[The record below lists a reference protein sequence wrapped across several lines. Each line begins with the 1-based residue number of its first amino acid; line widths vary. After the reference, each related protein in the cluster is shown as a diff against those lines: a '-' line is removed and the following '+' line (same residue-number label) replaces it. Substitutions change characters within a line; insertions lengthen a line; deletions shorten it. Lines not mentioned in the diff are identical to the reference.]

1 MQFNKNTSSG
11 RTNIIAIIIKS
22 LIGLIVILGL
32 VFFINKV
39 DFPAPKKEIEKIIQM
54 KILKLLNKKNLSIV
68 IFSLFSFSSFAEDKP
83 VDIWNIEKQ
92 ETENISEENLS
103 TESKQVVSE
112 SSVYKMQSDKN
123 EDSIKLDQ
131 ELTSKTIKIAG
142 IYDPQEYGLD
152 INMWSNSDGSTLKK
166 LFNNIDKYELSKDAS
181 EILNIS
187 LLTNAYYPNQNITD
201 QEFLNFKTKWLIKNS
216 NLDLIEEYLIK
227 NQVTNLHPE
236 LMRYMVDRYLSQSDV
251 KKSCEIFSKIKEPLE
266 DEYLS
271 KFNLYCLINYGKNE
285 EAQLILDLKKEL
297 GFSDEYFENK
307 INYLL
312 GYIDELNKEISEN
325 SILDFHLA
333 HRTNPEFTFEPNKD
347 TPKLIWKYLS
357 SSNLL
362 YKIQDVE
369 ISDIEKISTI
379 EKATHDKIYSEEEL
393 FEFYKRF
400 QFNINQL
407 LNTKESYKSLSS
419 IEGKALV
426 YQRLLLT
433 EEPKLKLELMKILKD
448 IFKSEGIEDAFDE
461 ELRKYLKQIDETDV
475 PSNFTT
481 FYNQYIK
488 SDEIINRRI
497 KYNNKILHQS
507 KLVNYFNGDYAK
519 SKIEEDLDKF
529 LKKIKKDKE
538 YFLSKKD
545 IIFLEALKSD
555 GIEISKKYENL
566 YKVNKSEMP
575 SDIQKMLD
583 NKEIG
588 AALLRVIEV
597 IGPEK
602 IEDID
607 DDTVYFII
615 NTLNQL
621 NTDSIRNK
629 LLLKV
634 LPLKV

>member
-1 MQFNKNTSSG
+1 
-11 RTNIIAIIIKS
+11 
-22 LIGLIVILGL
+22 
-32 VFFINKV
+32 
-39 DFPAPKKEIEKIIQM
+39 M

-92 ETENISEENLS
+92 EVETISEENLS
-103 TESKQVVSE
+103 IENKQVVSE

-142 IYDPQEYGLD
+142 LYDPQEYGLD

-227 NQVTNLHPE
+227 NQVTNIHPE

-312 GYIDELNKEISEN
+312 GYIDEVNKEISEN

-461 ELRKYLKQIDETDV
+461 ELRKYLKQIDETEV

-488 SDEIINRRI
+488 SDETINKKI

-602 IEDID
+602 IENID

>member
-1 MQFNKNTSSG
+1 
-11 RTNIIAIIIKS
+11 
-22 LIGLIVILGL
+22 
-32 VFFINKV
+32 
-39 DFPAPKKEIEKIIQM
+39 M
-54 KILKLLNKKNLSIV
+54 KISKLLNKKNLSII
-68 IFSLFSFSSFAEDKP
+68 IFSLLSLSSFAEDKP
-83 VDIWNIEKQ
+83 IDIWNINKQ
-92 ETENISEENLS
+92 EAETISEENLS
-103 TESKQVVSE
+103 VEKKEEISE
-112 SSVYKMQSDKN
+112 SSIYKMQSDKN

-131 ELTSKTIKIAG
+131 DLGSKKIKIAG
-142 IYDPQEYGLD
+142 LYDPQDYGLS
-152 INMWSNSDGSTLKK
+152 ISMWSNSDGQTLKK
-166 LFNNIDKYELSKDAS
+166 LFKKIDQYNLSKDAS
-181 EILNIS
+181 EILNIL
-187 LLTNAYYPNQNITD
+187 LLTNAYHPDQNITD
-201 QEFLNFKTKWLIKNS
+201 EEFLKFKTKWLIKNS
-216 NLDLIEEYLIK
+216 DFELIEEYLIK
-227 NQVTNLHPE
+227 NQITNLHPE
-236 LMRYMVDRYLSQSDV
+236 LMKYLVDKYLSQSDI
-251 KKSCEIFSKIKEPLE
+251 KKSCEIFFKIKEPLE
-266 DEYLS
+266 NEYLS
-271 KFNLYCLINYGKNE
+271 KFHLYCLINYGKNE

-297 GFSDEYFENK
+297 GFKDEYFENK
-307 INYLL
+307 LNYLF
-312 GYIDELNKEISEN
+312 GYVDEPDKKISEN

-333 HRTNPEFTFEPNKD
+333 HRTNPEFKFEPNED
-347 TPKLIWKYLS
+347 TPNLIWKYLS

-362 YKIQDVE
+362 YRIQDLE
-369 ISDIEKISTI
+369 ITDIEKISTI
-379 EKATHDKIYSEEEL
+379 EKATHDKNYSEEEL
-393 FEFYKRF
+393 FDFYKRF
-400 QFNINQL
+400 QFSINQL
-407 LNTKESYKSLSS
+407 LNTQETYKSLSS
-419 IEGKALV
+419 IEAKALV

-433 EEPKLKLELMKILKD
+433 EQPKLKLELMKILKD
-448 IFKSEGIEDAFDE
+448 LFESEGIGNAFDE
-461 ELRKYLKQIDETDV
+461 ELKKFLKQIDEAEV

-481 FYNQYIK
+481 FYAQYEK
-488 SDEIINRRI
+488 NDEINNKKI

-519 SKIEEDLDKF
+519 SKIEEDLNKF
-529 LKKIKKDKE
+529 LKKIKKDKK

-575 SDIQKMLD
+575 SDIQKMVD

-588 AALLRVIEV
+588 AALLRIIEV

>member
-1 MQFNKNTSSG
+1 
-11 RTNIIAIIIKS
+11 
-22 LIGLIVILGL
+22 
-32 VFFINKV
+32 
-39 DFPAPKKEIEKIIQM
+39 M
-54 KILKLLNKKNLSIV
+54 KILKLLNNKNLSI
-68 IFSLFSFSSFAEDKP
+68 IIISLLLSISSIAEEKP
-83 VDIWNIEKQ
+83 VDIWNLDKK
-92 ETENISEENLS
+92 ETQNISEENLS
-103 TESKQVVSE
+103 VEKNEETSE
-112 SSVYKMQSDKN
+112 SSIYKMQSDKK
-123 EDSIKLDQ
+123 EETIKLDA
-131 ELTSKTIKIAG
+131 ELTSKTIKIVG
-142 IYDPQEYGLD
+142 LYDPQEYGLS
-152 INMWSNSDGSTLKK
+152 ISMWSNSDGSILKK
-166 LFNNIDKYELSKDAS
+166 LFNNIDKYNLSKDAS

-187 LLTNAYYPNQNITD
+187 LLTNAYYPNQNITEE
-201 QEFLNFKTKWLIKNS
+201 EFLKFKTNWLIKES
-216 NLDLIEEYLIK
+216 NLELIEEYLIK
-227 NQVTNLHPE
+227 NQITNLHPE
-236 LMRYMVDRYLSQSDV
+236 LMRYMVDKYLSESNV
-251 KKSCEIFSKIKEPLE
+251 KKSCEIFSKIKEPLQN
-266 DEYLS
+266 EYLS

-297 GFSDEYFENK
+297 GFNDEYFENK
-307 INYLL
+307 VNYLF
-312 GYIDELNKEISEN
+312 GYMDEANKEISEN

-333 HRTNPEFTFEPNKD
+333 HRTSSEFKFEPNKD

-369 ISDIEKISTI
+369 ITDIDKISTI
-379 EKATHDKIYSEEEL
+379 EKATHDKNYSEDEL

-433 EEPKLKLELMKILKD
+433 EEPKLKLELAKILKD
-448 IFKSEGIEDAFDE
+448 IFESEGIENAFDL
-461 ELRKYLKQIDETDV
+461 ELEKLLKKIDEVDV

-481 FYNQYIK
+481 FYKQNIK
-488 SDEIINRRI
+488 DDTIINKKI

-519 SKIEEDLDKF
+519 SKIEEDLNKF
-529 LKKIKKDKE
+529 LKKIKKDKK

-555 GIEISKKYENL
+555 GIEIPKKYENL
-566 YKVNKSEMP
+566 YEINKSEMP

-588 AALLRVIEV
+588 AALLRIIEV

-621 NTDSIRNK
+621 NADLIRNK

>member
-1 MQFNKNTSSG
+1 
-11 RTNIIAIIIKS
+11 
-22 LIGLIVILGL
+22 
-32 VFFINKV
+32 
-39 DFPAPKKEIEKIIQM
+39 M

-103 TESKQVVSE
+103 TENEQVVSE

-142 IYDPQEYGLD
+142 LYDPQEYGLD

-201 QEFLNFKTKWLIKNS
+201 QEFLKFKTKWLIKNS

-312 GYIDELNKEISEN
+312 GYIDEVNKEISEN

>member
-1 MQFNKNTSSG
+1 
-11 RTNIIAIIIKS
+11 
-22 LIGLIVILGL
+22 
-32 VFFINKV
+32 
-39 DFPAPKKEIEKIIQM
+39 M
-54 KILKLLNKKNLSIV
+54 KISKLLNKKNLSIV
-68 IFSLFSFSSFAEDKP
+68 IFSLISLSSFAEDKP
-83 VDIWNIEKQ
+83 VDIWNLEKQ
-92 ETENISEENLS
+92 ESETISEENLS
-103 TESKQVVSE
+103 IENKQEVSE
-112 SSVYKMQSDKN
+112 SSIYKMQSDKN

-142 IYDPQEYGLD
+142 LYDPQEYGLD

-201 QEFLNFKTKWLIKNS
+201 QEFLKFKTEWLIKNS

-307 INYLL
+307 INYLF
-312 GYIDELNKEISEN
+312 GYIDEANKEISEN

-333 HRTNPEFTFEPNKD
+333 HRTNPEFKFEPNKD

-369 ISDIEKISTI
+369 ITDIEKISTI
-379 EKATHDKIYSEEEL
+379 EKATHDKNYSEEEL

-461 ELRKYLKQIDETDV
+461 ELRKSLKQIDETDV

-481 FYNQYIK
+481 FYNQYLK
-488 SDEIINRRI
+488 SDEIINKRI

-529 LKKIKKDKE
+529 LKKIKKDKK
-538 YFLSKKD
+538 YSLSKKD

-588 AALLRVIEV
+588 AALLRIIEV

>member
-1 MQFNKNTSSG
+1 
-11 RTNIIAIIIKS
+11 
-22 LIGLIVILGL
+22 
-32 VFFINKV
+32 
-39 DFPAPKKEIEKIIQM
+39 M
-54 KILKLLNKKNLSIV
+54 KILKLLNKKNLSI
-68 IFSLFSFSSFAEDKP
+68 IIISLLLSLPSVAEEKP
-83 VDIWNIEKQ
+83 VDIWNLEKQ
-92 ETENISEENLS
+92 ESDSVSEENLS
-103 TESKQVVSE
+103 LEKTEQE
-112 SSVYKMQSDKN
+112 SQSSIYKMQADKN
-123 EDSIKLDQ
+123 KDSIKLDQ
-131 ELTSKTIKIAG
+131 DLTSKTIKIAG
-142 IYDPQEYGLD
+142 LYDPEDYGLS
-152 INMWSNSDGSTLKK
+152 ISMWSNSDGLLLKK
-166 LFNNIDKYELSKDAS
+166 LFESINKYDLSEDAS

-187 LLTNAYYPNQNITD
+187 LLTNAYHPSQNITD
-201 QEFLNFKTKWLIKNS
+201 DEFLKFKTNWLIKDS
-216 NLDLIEEYLIK
+216 NFELIEEYLIK
-227 NQVTNLHPE
+227 NQITNLHPE
-236 LMRYMVDRYLSQSDV
+236 LMKYMVDRYLSQSDL

-297 GFSDEYFENK
+297 GFQDEYYENK
-307 INYLL
+307 INYLF
-312 GYIDELNKEISEN
+312 GYIDETNKDVSEN

-347 TPKLIWKYLS
+347 TPKSIWKYLS
-357 SSNLL
+357 TSNLL
-362 YKIQDVE
+362 YKIQDLE
-369 ISDIEKISTI
+369 ITDIDKISTI
-379 EKATHDKIYSEEEL
+379 EKATHDKNYSEEEL

-400 QFNINQL
+400 QFNLEQL
-407 LNTKESYKSLSS
+407 LNTKESYKTLSS

-448 IFKSEGIEDAFDE
+448 IFESENIGNAFDT
-461 ELRKYLKQIDETDV
+461 ELAKFLKKIDETDV

-481 FYNQYIK
+481 FYNQHIK
-488 SDEIINRRI
+488 NDEITNKKI

-529 LKKIKKDKE
+529 LKKIKKDKK

-566 YKVNKSEMP
+566 YEINKSEMP
-575 SDIQKMLD
+575 RDIQEMIN
-583 NKEIG
+583 NKETG
-588 AALLRVIEV
+588 AALLRIIEV

-607 DDTVYFII
+607 DGTVYFII

-621 NTDSIRNK
+621 NADLIRNK

>member
-1 MQFNKNTSSG
+1 
-11 RTNIIAIIIKS
+11 
-22 LIGLIVILGL
+22 
-32 VFFINKV
+32 
-39 DFPAPKKEIEKIIQM
+39 M
-54 KILKLLNKKNLSIV
+54 KISKLLNKKNLSIV
-68 IFSLFSFSSFAEDKP
+68 IFSLISLSSFAEDKP
-83 VDIWNIEKQ
+83 VDIWNLEKQ
-92 ETENISEENLS
+92 KSETISEENLS
-103 TESKQVVSE
+103 TENKQEVSE
-112 SSVYKMQSDKN
+112 SSIYKMQSDKN

-142 IYDPQEYGLD
+142 LYDPQEYGLD

-201 QEFLNFKTKWLIKNS
+201 QEFLKFKTEWLIKNS

-227 NQVTNLHPE
+227 NQVTNTHPE
-236 LMRYMVDRYLSQSDV
+236 LMRYMVDRYLSQSNV

-307 INYLL
+307 INYLF
-312 GYIDELNKEISEN
+312 GYIDEANKEISEN

-333 HRTNPEFTFEPNKD
+333 HRTNPEFKFEPNKD

-362 YKIQDVE
+362 YKIKDVE
-369 ISDIEKISTI
+369 ITDIEKISTI
-379 EKATHDKIYSEEEL
+379 EKATHDKNYSEEEL

-407 LNTKESYKSLSS
+407 LNTRESYKSLSS

-461 ELRKYLKQIDETDV
+461 ELRKSLKQIDETDV

-481 FYNQYIK
+481 FYNQYLK
-488 SDEIINRRI
+488 SDEIINKRI

-507 KLVNYFNGDYAK
+507 KLVNYFNGDYTK

-529 LKKIKKDKE
+529 LKKIKKDKK
-538 YFLSKKD
+538 YSLSKKD

-588 AALLRVIEV
+588 AALLRIIEV

>member
-1 MQFNKNTSSG
+1 
-11 RTNIIAIIIKS
+11 
-22 LIGLIVILGL
+22 
-32 VFFINKV
+32 
-39 DFPAPKKEIEKIIQM
+39 M
-54 KILKLLNKKNLSIV
+54 KILKLLNKRNLSIV
-68 IFSLFSFSSFAEDKP
+68 IITLLFPFYLVAEEKP
-83 VDIWNIEKQ
+83 VDIWNIDKKEA
-92 ETENISEENLS
+92 ESISEENLS
-103 TESKQVVSE
+103 IEKKEEISQ
-112 SSVYKMQSDKN
+112 SSIYKMQSNKN

-131 ELTSKTIKIAG
+131 DLTSKTIKIAG
-142 IYDPQEYGLD
+142 LYDPQDYGLS
-152 INMWSNSDGSTLKK
+152 ISMWSNSDGSTLKK
-166 LFNNIDKYELSKDAS
+166 LFKSIDKYKLSKDAS

-187 LLTNAYYPNQNITD
+187 LLTNAYLPNQNITD
-201 QEFLNFKTKWLIKNS
+201 DEFLKFKTNWLIKNS
-216 NLDLIEEYLIK
+216 NLELIEEYLIK
-227 NQVTNLHPE
+227 NQITNLHPE

-251 KKSCEIFSKIKEPLE
+251 KKSCEIFSKIKEPLQ

-297 GFSDEYFENK
+297 GFKDEYYENK
-307 INYLL
+307 INYLF
-312 GYIDELNKEISEN
+312 GYIDEANKDISEN

-333 HRTNPEFTFEPNKD
+333 HRTNPEFTFNPKKD

-357 SSNLL
+357 TSNLL
-362 YKIQDVE
+362 YRIQDIE
-369 ISDIEKISTI
+369 ITDIDKISTI
-379 EKATHDKIYSEEEL
+379 EKATHDKNYSEEDL

-419 IEGKALV
+419 VEGKALV

-433 EEPKLKLELMKILKD
+433 EEPKLKLELLKILKD
-448 IFKSEGIEDAFDE
+448 IFESEGIGNAFDL
-461 ELRKYLKQIDETDV
+461 ELTKFLKKVDEIDV

-481 FYNQYIK
+481 FYKQNIK
-488 SDEIINRRI
+488 NDKIANKEI

-529 LKKIKKDKE
+529 LKKIKKDKK

-555 GIEISKKYENL
+555 GIKISKKYENL
-566 YKVNKSEMP
+566 YEVNKSEMP
-575 SDIQKMLD
+575 RDIQEMID
-583 NKEIG
+583 NEEIG
-588 AALLRVIEV
+588 AALLRIVEV

-615 NTLNQL
+615 STLNQL
-621 NTDSIRNK
+621 NAGLIRNR

>member
-1 MQFNKNTSSG
+1 
-11 RTNIIAIIIKS
+11 
-22 LIGLIVILGL
+22 
-32 VFFINKV
+32 
-39 DFPAPKKEIEKIIQM
+39 M

-103 TESKQVVSE
+103 TENKQVVSE

-142 IYDPQEYGLD
+142 LYDPQEYGLD

-227 NQVTNLHPE
+227 NQVTNIHPE

-312 GYIDELNKEISEN
+312 GYIDEVNKEISEN

-488 SDEIINRRI
+488 SDEIINKKI

>member
-1 MQFNKNTSSG
+1 
-11 RTNIIAIIIKS
+11 
-22 LIGLIVILGL
+22 
-32 VFFINKV
+32 
-39 DFPAPKKEIEKIIQM
+39 M
-54 KILKLLNKKNLSIV
+54 KILKLLNNKNLSI
-68 IFSLFSFSSFAEDKP
+68 IIISLLLSISSIAEEKP
-83 VDIWNIEKQ
+83 VDIWNLDKK
-92 ETENISEENLS
+92 ETQNISEENLS
-103 TESKQVVSE
+103 VEKNEETPQ
-112 SSVYKMQSDKN
+112 SSIYKMQSDKK
-123 EDSIKLDQ
+123 EETIKLDA
-131 ELTSKTIKIAG
+131 ELTSKTIKIVG
-142 IYDPQEYGLD
+142 LYDPQDYGLS
-152 INMWSNSDGSTLKK
+152 ISMWSNSDGSILKK
-166 LFNNIDKYELSKDAS
+166 LFNNIDKYNLSKDAS

-187 LLTNAYYPNQNITD
+187 LLTNAYYPNQNITEE
-201 QEFLNFKTKWLIKNS
+201 EFLKFKTNWLIKES
-216 NLDLIEEYLIK
+216 NLELIEEYLIK
-227 NQVTNLHPE
+227 NQITNLHPE
-236 LMRYMVDRYLSQSDV
+236 LMRYMVDKYLSQSNV
-251 KKSCEIFSKIKEPLE
+251 KKSCEIFSKIKEPLQN
-266 DEYLS
+266 EYLS

-297 GFSDEYFENK
+297 GFNDEYFENK
-307 INYLL
+307 VNYLF
-312 GYIDELNKEISEN
+312 GYIDEANKEISEN

-333 HRTNPEFTFEPNKD
+333 HRTNSEFTFEPNKD

-369 ISDIEKISTI
+369 ITDIDKISTI
-379 EKATHDKIYSEEEL
+379 EKATHDKNYSEDEL

-433 EEPKLKLELMKILKD
+433 EEPKLKLELAKILKD
-448 IFKSEGIEDAFDE
+448 IFESEGIGNAFDL
-461 ELRKYLKQIDETDV
+461 ELEKLLKKIDEVDV

-481 FYNQYIK
+481 FYKQNIK
-488 SDEIINRRI
+488 DDTIINKKI

-519 SKIEEDLDKF
+519 SKIEEDLNKF
-529 LKKIKKDKE
+529 LKKIKKDKK

-555 GIEISKKYENL
+555 GIEIPKKYENL
-566 YKVNKSEMP
+566 YKINKSEMP

-588 AALLRVIEV
+588 AALLRIIEV

-621 NTDSIRNK
+621 NADLIRNK

>member
-1 MQFNKNTSSG
+1 
-11 RTNIIAIIIKS
+11 
-22 LIGLIVILGL
+22 
-32 VFFINKV
+32 
-39 DFPAPKKEIEKIIQM
+39 M
-54 KILKLLNKKNLSIV
+54 KILKLLNKKNLSI
-68 IFSLFSFSSFAEDKP
+68 IIISLLLSLPSVAEEKP
-83 VDIWNIEKQ
+83 VDIWNLEKQ
-92 ETENISEENLS
+92 ESDSVSEENLS
-103 TESKQVVSE
+103 LEKTEQE
-112 SSVYKMQSDKN
+112 FQSSIYKMQADKN
-123 EDSIKLDQ
+123 KDSIKLDQ
-131 ELTSKTIKIAG
+131 DLTSKTIKIAG
-142 IYDPQEYGLD
+142 LYDPEDYGLS
-152 INMWSNSDGSTLKK
+152 ISMWSNSDGLLLKK
-166 LFNNIDKYELSKDAS
+166 LFESINKYDLSEDAS

-187 LLTNAYYPNQNITD
+187 LLTNAYHPSQNITD
-201 QEFLNFKTKWLIKNS
+201 DEFLKFKTNWLIKDS
-216 NLDLIEEYLIK
+216 NFELIEEYLIK
-227 NQVTNLHPE
+227 NQITNLHPE
-236 LMRYMVDRYLSQSDV
+236 LMKYMVDRYLSQSDL

-297 GFSDEYFENK
+297 GFQDEYYENK
-307 INYLL
+307 INYLF
-312 GYIDELNKEISEN
+312 GYIDEANKDVSEN

-347 TPKLIWKYLS
+347 TPKSIWKYLS
-357 SSNLL
+357 TSNLL
-362 YKIQDVE
+362 YKIQDLE
-369 ISDIEKISTI
+369 ITDIDKISTI
-379 EKATHDKIYSEEEL
+379 EKATHDKNYSEEEL

-400 QFNINQL
+400 QFNLEQL
-407 LNTKESYKSLSS
+407 LNTKESYKTLSS

-448 IFKSEGIEDAFDE
+448 IFESEDIGNAFDT
-461 ELRKYLKQIDETDV
+461 ELAKFLKKIDETDV

-481 FYNQYIK
+481 FYNQHIK
-488 SDEIINRRI
+488 NDEITNKKI

-529 LKKIKKDKE
+529 LKKIKKDKK

-566 YKVNKSEMP
+566 YEINKSEMP
-575 SDIQKMLD
+575 RDIQEMIN
-583 NKEIG
+583 NKETG
-588 AALLRVIEV
+588 AALLRIIEV

-621 NTDSIRNK
+621 NADLIRNK

>member
-1 MQFNKNTSSG
+1 
-11 RTNIIAIIIKS
+11 
-22 LIGLIVILGL
+22 
-32 VFFINKV
+32 
-39 DFPAPKKEIEKIIQM
+39 M
-54 KILKLLNKKNLSIV
+54 KILKLLNKKNLSI
-68 IFSLFSFSSFAEDKP
+68 IFISLLLSLPSVAEEKP
-83 VDIWNIEKQ
+83 VDIWNLEKQ
-92 ETENISEENLS
+92 ESDSVSEENLS
-103 TESKQVVSE
+103 LEKTEQE
-112 SSVYKMQSDKN
+112 TQSSIYKMQADKN
-123 EDSIKLDQ
+123 KDSIKLDQ
-131 ELTSKTIKIAG
+131 DLTSKTIKIAG
-142 IYDPQEYGLD
+142 LYDPEDYGLS
-152 INMWSNSDGSTLKK
+152 ISMWSNSDGLLLKK
-166 LFNNIDKYELSKDAS
+166 LFESINKYDLSEDAS

-187 LLTNAYYPNQNITD
+187 LLTNAYHPSQNITD
-201 QEFLNFKTKWLIKNS
+201 DEFLKFKTNWLIKDS
-216 NLDLIEEYLIK
+216 NFELIEEYLIK
-227 NQVTNLHPE
+227 NQITNLHPE
-236 LMRYMVDRYLSQSDV
+236 LMKYMVDRYLSQSDL

-297 GFSDEYFENK
+297 GFQDEYYENK
-307 INYLL
+307 INYLF
-312 GYIDELNKEISEN
+312 GYIDEANKDVSEN

-347 TPKLIWKYLS
+347 TPKSIWKYLS
-357 SSNLL
+357 TSNLL
-362 YKIQDVE
+362 YKIQDLE
-369 ISDIEKISTI
+369 ITDIDKISTI
-379 EKATHDKIYSEEEL
+379 EKATHDKNYSEEEL

-400 QFNINQL
+400 QFNLEQL
-407 LNTKESYKSLSS
+407 LNTKESYKTLSS

-448 IFKSEGIEDAFDE
+448 IFESEDIGNAFDT
-461 ELRKYLKQIDETDV
+461 ELAKFLKKIDETDV

-481 FYNQYIK
+481 FYNQHIK
-488 SDEIINRRI
+488 NDEITNKKI

-529 LKKIKKDKE
+529 LKKIKKDKK

-566 YKVNKSEMP
+566 YEINKSEMP
-575 SDIQKMLD
+575 RDIQEMIN
-583 NKEIG
+583 NKETG
-588 AALLRVIEV
+588 AALLRIIEV

-621 NTDSIRNK
+621 NADLIRNK

>member
-1 MQFNKNTSSG
+1 
-11 RTNIIAIIIKS
+11 
-22 LIGLIVILGL
+22 
-32 VFFINKV
+32 
-39 DFPAPKKEIEKIIQM
+39 M
-54 KILKLLNKKNLSIV
+54 KILKLLNNKNLSI
-68 IFSLFSFSSFAEDKP
+68 IIISLSLSISSIAEEKP
-83 VDIWNIEKQ
+83 VDIWNLDKKENQ
-92 ETENISEENLS
+92 NISEENLS
-103 TESKQVVSE
+103 VEKNEETSQ
-112 SSVYKMQSDKN
+112 SSIYKMQSDKK
-123 EDSIKLDQ
+123 EETIKLDA
-131 ELTSKTIKIAG
+131 ELTSKTIKIVG
-142 IYDPQEYGLD
+142 LYDPQEYGLS
-152 INMWSNSDGSTLKK
+152 ISMWSNSDGSILKK
-166 LFNNIDKYELSKDAS
+166 LFNNIDKYNLSKDAS

-187 LLTNAYYPNQNITD
+187 LLTNAYYPSQNITEE
-201 QEFLNFKTKWLIKNS
+201 EFLKFKTNWLIKES
-216 NLDLIEEYLIK
+216 NLELIEEYLIK
-227 NQVTNLHPE
+227 NQITNLHPE
-236 LMRYMVDRYLSQSDV
+236 LMRYMVDKYLSESNV
-251 KKSCEIFSKIKEPLE
+251 KKSCEIFSKIKEPLQN
-266 DEYLS
+266 EYLS

-297 GFSDEYFENK
+297 GFNDEYFENK
-307 INYLL
+307 VNYLF
-312 GYIDELNKEISEN
+312 GYIDEVNKEISEN

-347 TPKLIWKYLS
+347 TPNLIWKYLS

-369 ISDIEKISTI
+369 ITDIDKISTI
-379 EKATHDKIYSEEEL
+379 EKATHDKNYSEDEL

-433 EEPKLKLELMKILKD
+433 EEPKLKLELAKILKD
-448 IFKSEGIEDAFDE
+448 IFESEGIGNAFDL
-461 ELRKYLKQIDETDV
+461 ELEKLLKKIDEVDV

-481 FYNQYIK
+481 FYKQNIK
-488 SDEIINRRI
+488 DDTIINKKI

-519 SKIEEDLDKF
+519 SKIEEDLNKF
-529 LKKIKKDKE
+529 LKKIKKDKK

-555 GIEISKKYENL
+555 GIEIPKKYENL
-566 YKVNKSEMP
+566 YEVNKSEMP
-575 SDIQKMLD
+575 ADIQKMVD

-588 AALLRVIEV
+588 AALLRIIEV

-615 NTLNQL
+615 YTLNQL
-621 NTDSIRNK
+621 NVDQIRNK

-634 LPLKV
+634 LALKV

>member
-1 MQFNKNTSSG
+1 
-11 RTNIIAIIIKS
+11 
-22 LIGLIVILGL
+22 
-32 VFFINKV
+32 
-39 DFPAPKKEIEKIIQM
+39 M

-103 TESKQVVSE
+103 IENKQVVSE

-142 IYDPQEYGLD
+142 LYDPQEYGLD

-227 NQVTNLHPE
+227 NQVTNIHPE

-312 GYIDELNKEISEN
+312 GYIDEVNKEISEN

-461 ELRKYLKQIDETDV
+461 ELRKYLKQIDESDV

-481 FYNQYIK
+481 FYNQYVK
-488 SDEIINRRI
+488 SDEIINKKI